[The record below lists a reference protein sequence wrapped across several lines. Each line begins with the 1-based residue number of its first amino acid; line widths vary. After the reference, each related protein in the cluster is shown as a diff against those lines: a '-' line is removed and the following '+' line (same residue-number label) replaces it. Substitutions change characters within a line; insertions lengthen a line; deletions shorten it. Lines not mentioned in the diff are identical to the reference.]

1 YQAHHKKE
9 NPYVTLLPVSDFA
22 AVLIILW
29 QRTFGNGV
37 SCKTGAGRAD
47 VAVQVRAGLPL
58 PCIFHLS
65 TFFRSLQILR
75 FAKIYPFPKR
85 GQTVIIRLN
94 GKKRAS
100 RKTMRKK
107 KGKRQWKKCC

>member
-1 YQAHHKKE
+1 LKPYQAHHKKG

-47 VAVQVRAGLPL
+47 VAVQAVPVSRCPVFFIFPLFSDPFKFCALQKFIPSPNAG
-58 PCIFHLS
+58 
-65 TFFRSLQILR
+65 R
-75 FAKIYPFPKR
+75 
-85 GQTVIIRLN
+85 RL
-94 GKKRAS
+94 
-100 RKTMRKK
+100 
-107 KGKRQWKKCC
+107 